1 MDFFNVIHLGEP
13 PLKAS
18 IKKNTQKIIMER
30 CFNVPL
36 YIFGLKN
43 AFIHDEL
50 EMITS
55 QLIEGTS
62 PSVPKFDFAK

>member
-1 MDFFNVIHLGEP
+1 
-13 PLKAS
+13 
-18 IKKNTQKIIMER
+18 MEG
-30 CFNVPL
+30 CFSVPL

-62 PSVPKFDFAK
+62 PSVPKFDFAKLCN